1 MKPYIFLTENFL
13 KHAQDS
19 NAQAVNITHLENI
32 TPPYEATI
40 YFGDRYGNIVNRTV
54 NTLVL
59 QNTNVANMTIE
70 ALDSGGNP
78 TELFNLANNTSSTVV
93 NNVADDTEWVNQM
106 NVEEVGTGVNLEFIL
121 GYPNQSVLVKNVSF
135 HTTSAIK
142 ITIPATG
149 NPETVNIGHFGIY
162 GFVCNLLAL
171 TDSNYKKETNQGGFR
186 VVSGAYIHWHDY
198 KKWADKLKIENL
210 TQEQF
215 NQMTAQADTGEMTVI
230 PYQDLDFDAIYECAV
245 ETDYSYGID
254 RKTELFNLELEFNE
268 L

>member
-1 MKPYIFLTENFL
+1 MKPYIFLTENYL
-13 KHAQDS
+13 KHTQDG
-19 NAQAVNITHLENI
+19 NGNNVDIRVIAN
-32 TPPYEATI
+32 TPVPYETTI
-40 YFGDRYGNIVNRTV
+40 FFTDKYGNIVNREID
-54 NTLVL
+54 TLIL
-59 QNTNVANMTIE
+59 NNTNIINMTVS
-70 ALDSGGNP
+70 AANGLGVYSTVFTVSGNDQSTLMLKNENAVTTSSLKFTIPDDTFNP
-78 TELFNLANNTSSTVV
+78 TYV
-93 NNVADDTEWVNQM
+93 NAEI
-106 NVEEVGTGVNLEFIL
+106 GV
-121 GYPNQSVLVKNVSF
+121 
-135 HTTSAIK
+135 
-142 ITIPATG
+142 
-149 NPETVNIGHFGIY
+149 Y

-245 ETDYSYGID
+245 ETDYSYGLD